1 MKLKRHDHSVPE
13 LNMAAMP
20 DLIFT
25 VLFFFMIVTH
35 MRENTVHV
43 KYDQPQ
49 GSSLQKVG
57 HKNSVIDI
65 YIGKDYK
72 TGEYKVQI
80 NNELVAIGDLVS
92 QLKEERSRISS
103 DTKEYLCASIQ
114 ADKDA
119 PMSIVNKVK
128 AALRSANILK
138 VNYSAKDNETI
149 LKSSRQ
155 NTH

>member
-43 KYDQPQ
+43 KYDQPE

-57 HKNSVIDI
+57 HKSSVIDI

-72 TGEYKVQI
+72 SGEYKVQI
-80 NNELVAIGDLVS
+80 NNDIVEISDLAS
-92 QLKEERSRISS
+92 QLTKERSKISS
-103 DTKEYLCASIQ
+103 DGMEYLTASIQ

-119 PMSIVNKVK
+119 PMSIINKVK
-128 AALRSANILK
+128 SALRSAHILK

-149 LKSSRQ
+149 LKPSR
-155 NTH
+155 